1 MVFLKEKI
9 SLLAYICKIY
19 ADILKGIHTNL
30 IALVASESGNGWLGS
45 VIECSS
51 LNLLNLKP
59 FRYIA

>member
-1 MVFLKEKI
+1 M
-9 SLLAYICKIY
+9 SLFAYICKIY
-19 ADILKGIHTNL
+19 VDILKGIHTNL

-45 VIECSS
+45 VVECSS